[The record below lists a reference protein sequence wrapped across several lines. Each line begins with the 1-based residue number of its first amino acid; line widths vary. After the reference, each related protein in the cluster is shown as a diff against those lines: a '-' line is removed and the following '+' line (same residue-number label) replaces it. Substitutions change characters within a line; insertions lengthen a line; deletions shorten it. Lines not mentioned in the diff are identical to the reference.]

1 MMKEYVH
8 LDIKEML
15 LLEKSDL
22 MCKEGLF
29 IFKGLTMIEYNT
41 FNL

>member
-1 MMKEYVH
+1 MKECMR

-15 LLEKSDL
+15 PLEKNDL
-22 MCKEGLF
+22 MCREGLF
-29 IFKGLTMIEYNT
+29 IFKRLKMIEYNT